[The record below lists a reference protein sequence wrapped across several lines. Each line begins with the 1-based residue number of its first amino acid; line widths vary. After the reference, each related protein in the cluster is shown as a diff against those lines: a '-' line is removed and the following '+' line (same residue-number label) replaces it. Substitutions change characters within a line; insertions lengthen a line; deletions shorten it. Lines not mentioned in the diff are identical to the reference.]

1 MPLSFVKGIFIDVPC
16 SVAAG
21 GNIVAPDSPHYWYM
35 SQYFVIYKPFGI
47 HSQFSGEDS
56 LKEVGD
62 FPPEVYPVGRLDK
75 DSEGLLLI
83 TDDKALNH
91 YLLDPKFGHRRM
103 YWVQV
108 EGVPTDAALQQLE
121 EGVDINL
128 KGEIYRTK
136 RAKASMHH
144 EIPLLPERQPPIR
157 VRLNVPDTWLRLE
170 LIEGKNRQVRR
181 MTAAVGFPTLR
192 LVRWSMED
200 LSIDGY
206 EVGEVRSYEQEEI
219 YALLKINKNALL
231 KPSGGRS
238 GKFRPKRNK
247 NRR

>member
-1 MPLSFVKGIFIDVPC
+1 MMFGSSYIMPR
-16 SVAAG
+16 
-21 GNIVAPDSPHYWYM
+21 
-35 SQYFVIYKPFGI
+35 YFVIYKPFGI

-56 LKEVGD
+56 LKELGD

-91 YLLDPKFGHRRM
+91 YLLDPKFGHGRT
-103 YWVQV
+103 YLVQV
-108 EGVPTDAALQQLE
+108 EGVPTEDALQQLE
-121 EGVDINL
+121 KGVEINL

-136 RAKASMHH
+136 SAKAKLLAS
-144 EIPLLPERQPPIR
+144 PPDLPERNPPIR
-157 VRLNVPDTWLRLE
+157 MRLNIPDSWISLK

-192 LVRWSMED
+192 LIRWSMED
-200 LSIDGY
+200 LNISGFQ
-206 EVGEVRSYEQEEI
+206 VGDIGEYAQEEI
-219 YALLKINKNALL
+219 YTLLKIDNRTSL
-231 KPSGGRS
+231 KPSGNRPGKSFRS
-238 GKFRPKRNK
+238 QINK

>member
-1 MPLSFVKGIFIDVPC
+1 
-16 SVAAG
+16 
-21 GNIVAPDSPHYWYM
+21 M

-47 HSQFSGEDS
+47 HSQFSGEES

-91 YLLDPKFGHRRM
+91 YLLDPKFGHRRT

-108 EGVPTDAALQQLE
+108 EGVPNEDALRQLE

-136 RAKASMHH
+136 RAKATLLADF
-144 EIPLLPERQPPIR
+144 PPLPERNPPIR
-157 VRLNVPDTWLRLE
+157 VRLNIPDSWMALE

-181 MTAAVGFPTLR
+181 MTAAVGYPTLR

-200 LSIDGY
+200 LTIEGY
-206 EVGEVRSYEQEEI
+206 QVGEIRQYEQDEI
-219 YALLKINKNALL
+219 YALLRINKSTLL
-231 KPSGGRS
+231 KPSGGRP
-238 GKFRPKRNK
+238 GKFPPKRNK